1 LKRGELDHLE
11 HIGHSRGLAITRQV
25 RGAIYGT
32 RHTAETNAGT
42 APDRDSF
49 GRAPRS
55 VWQGPTQ
62 IRSGA
67 PVLRRNRPA

>member
-1 LKRGELDHLE
+1 MKPGYLDELE
-11 HIGHSRGLAITRQV
+11 HIGHSRGLEITRAT

-32 RHTAETNAGT
+32 RYTHETNAGT
-42 APDRDSF
+42 APDRDTF